1 MGSWVIGPMIDAVIK
16 WFAGVIVGAL
26 NILWGLLTATAFTT
40 PDVTVLTEV
49 KSIAS
54 ASLAMVN
61 TVYVLAI
68 LWMAILILGRD
79 TIQSRYGLS
88 ELIPRLII
96 GLIAANLAMPLCSQ
110 LIGLAN
116 AVTAALTSQDI
127 TSPGSMKQMQ
137 QLVAASLGDPSG
149 SDPAGF
155 LLLLIGLVIAVMV
168 GMLLMQWI
176 VRIGILIVAV
186 GVAPIALALHGTPH
200 TEPAAK
206 LWWRTM
212 LGALATVL
220 IQAIALHT
228 TLTVFLSPN
237 ADLPLLGLPGSPG
250 AAMKLMVVM
259 CLLWSIL
266 KVPAMMRRYVSK
278 SSPSSVGTIVRVM
291 FVQQLTRGLSRAAGG
306 GRAARTAAAAGRG
319 PGGGP
324 AATRAERPWPTG
336 PSRGPTRGGAGRPLP
351 RPATTPLPAAE
362 RTPRTTSGRP
372 AAPPPSSRPARV
384 PARPPA
390 GAGPGVVGTAY
401 PSGRPVRPYTRD
413 EIAGGVDVYTQSL
426 RRRAAAPAGRGTPAS
441 RSTTT
446 SRGSAAPTGR
456 NRS

>member
-1 MGSWVIGPMIDAVIK
+1 MINAIIK
-16 WFAGVIVGAL
+16 WFAGVIVGGL
-26 NILWGLLTATAFTT
+26 NVLWGLLAATAFTT
-40 PDVTVLTEV
+40 PDVTVLNEV

-54 ASLAMVN
+54 TSLAVVN
-61 TVYVLAI
+61 SVYILAI
-68 LWMAILILGRD
+68 LWMAILVLGRD

-96 GLIAANLAMPLCSQ
+96 GLITANLAMPLCSQ

-116 AVTAALTSQDI
+116 AVTAALTSQNI

-137 QLVAASLGDPSG
+137 QLVAASLGSDPSG
-149 SDPAGF
+149 NNPAGF
-155 LLLLIGLVIAVMV
+155 LLLLIGLVLAVMV

-176 VRIGILIVAV
+176 VRIGILIIAV

-212 LGALATVL
+212 FGALATVL
-220 IQAIALHT
+220 IQAVALHT

-237 ADLPLLGLPGSPG
+237 ADLPLLGLPGNPG
-250 AAMKLMVVM
+250 ATMKLMVVM
-259 CLLWSIL
+259 CLLWSLL

-291 FVQQLTRGLSRAAGG
+291 LVQQLTRGLSRAAGG
-306 GRAARTAAAAGRG
+306 GRAARTAAAAGRR

-324 AATRAERPWPTG
+324 AAGRADSPWPTG
-336 PSRGPTRGGAGRPLP
+336 PTRGGGGGSRPTRRPGTGPLP
-351 RPATTPLPAAE
+351 PAE
-362 RTPRTTSGRP
+362 RTSPSSLRP
-372 AAPPPSSRPARV
+372 AQPARSSRPARV
-384 PARPPA
+384 PSRSPA

-426 RRRAAAPAGRGTPAS
+426 RRRAAATPGRAS
-441 RSTTT
+441 AANRSNPS

-456 NRS
+456 TRT

>member
-1 MGSWVIGPMIDAVIK
+1 MINAIIK
-16 WFAGVIVGAL
+16 WFAGVIVGGL
-26 NILWGLLTATAFTT
+26 NILWGLLAATAFTT
-40 PDVTVLTEV
+40 PDVTALTEV

-54 ASLAMVN
+54 TSLAVVN

-68 LWMAILILGRD
+68 LWMAILVLGRD

-88 ELIPRLII
+88 ELIPRVII

-137 QLVAASLGDPSG
+137 QLVAASLGSDSSG
-149 SDPAGF
+149 NNAAGF

-176 VRIGILIVAV
+176 VRIGILIIAV
-186 GVAPIALALHGTPH
+186 GVAPVALALHGTPH

-212 LGALATVL
+212 LDALATVL
-220 IQAIALHT
+220 IQAVALHT

-237 ADLPLLGLPGSPG
+237 ADLPLLGLPGNPG
-250 AAMKLMVVM
+250 ATMKLMVVM

-291 FVQQLTRGLSRAAGG
+291 
-306 GRAARTAAAAGRG
+306 
-319 PGGGP
+319 
-324 AATRAERPWPTG
+324 
-336 PSRGPTRGGAGRPLP
+336 
-351 RPATTPLPAAE
+351 
-362 RTPRTTSGRP
+362 
-372 AAPPPSSRPARV
+372 
-384 PARPPA
+384 
-390 GAGPGVVGTAY
+390 
-401 PSGRPVRPYTRD
+401 
-413 EIAGGVDVYTQSL
+413 
-426 RRRAAAPAGRGTPAS
+426 
-441 RSTTT
+441 
-446 SRGSAAPTGR
+446 
-456 NRS
+456 